1 MQVEREGVFSA
12 RHTGFSLF
20 WTWLFLVAVSPSP
33 VFGALSGVYGLPFE
47 VPEVAFRILFLLAV
61 LASSRTLATM
71 SGRWILPAA
80 CMVSGPLAAL
90 ALVVSSTGLQVTMA
104 AILVALA
111 EVSMLIM
118 WLCYFG
124 YSKLGETALLLVSS
138 YAIGSVLCLGLA
150 AAGHVAMVVAS
161 VIIPVVS
168 GVLFIVSVRDSNESL
183 GGFLVV
189 EEGHEDV
196 KESLPLSTKRLTVAL
211 CLYAFAFAFYSSRTV
226 GSEFGFAAGP
236 LLQGIASIAL
246 AVIVVCLVKLRPE
259 DGLYWIYRAVPLVF
273 GIGFACFALAPASL
287 ATVAGFCVML
297 AYLSFEMLSY
307 NDYCNI
313 VKTNGYSLVRS
324 MGLVRLSA
332 SVGILVGWVAGF
344 VLAWALPDGFPASWV
359 AVFDM
364 LVVLGASTLAFAD
377 KDISELCTIA
387 GNRAIQ
393 ETAESRPD
401 KMELVPAF
409 AQVHGLSKRET
420 EVAGYL
426 LMGRTTQYIADK
438 LFIAESTARTHVHRI
453 YRKTETDG
461 RMELLDAFESF
472 YEDHVRKFR

>member
-1 MQVEREGVFSA
+1 MLIERESVFLT
-12 RHTGFSLF
+12 RLTGFSLF

-47 VPEVAFRILFLLAV
+47 VPEVAFRILFLLV
-61 LASSRTLATM
+61 LFAFSRTLATA

-90 ALVVSSTGLQVTMA
+90 GLVVAHTGLQVSMA

-118 WLCYFG
+118 WLCFFG

-150 AAGHVAMVVAS
+150 AAGHTAMVVAS
-161 VIIPVVS
+161 VFIPVVS
-168 GVLFIVSVRDSNESL
+168 GLFFIASVRDSSDSL
-183 GGFLVV
+183 DRFLVV
-189 EEGHEDV
+189 EEGLEDA
-196 KESLPLSTKRLTVAL
+196 KDLLPLSTRRLTVAL
-211 CLYAFAFAFYSSRTV
+211 SLYAFAFAFYSSRTV

-236 LLQGIASIAL
+236 LLQGAASIAL

-273 GIGFACFALAPASL
+273 GIGFACFALAPGSL
-287 ATVAGFCVML
+287 ATTAGFCVML

-313 VKTNGYSLVRS
+313 VKTNGFSLVRS

-332 SVGILVGWVAGF
+332 SVGILAGWIAGF
-344 VLAWALPDGFPASWV
+344 GLACALPDGFPISWV
-359 AVFDM
+359 AVFGL
-364 LVVLGASTLAFAD
+364 LVVLGAPTLVFTD
-377 KDISELCTIA
+377 KDISELGTIA

-401 KMELVPAF
+401 KMRLVPAF
-409 AQVHGLSKRET
+409 AQAHGLSKRET
-420 EVAGYL
+420 EVAGCL
-426 LMGRTTQYIADK
+426 LAGRTTQYIADK
-438 LFIAESTARTHVHRI
+438 LFIAESTARTHVHHI
-453 YRKTETDG
+453 YQKTETDG

-472 YEDHVRKFR
+472 YEDRVRK